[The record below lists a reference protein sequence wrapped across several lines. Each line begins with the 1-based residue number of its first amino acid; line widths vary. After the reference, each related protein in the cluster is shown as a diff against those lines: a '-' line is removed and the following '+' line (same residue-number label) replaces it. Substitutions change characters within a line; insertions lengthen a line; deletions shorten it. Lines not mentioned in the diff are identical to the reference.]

1 MRTLA
6 RPELA
11 CTQPLP
17 KSFHATVTL
26 AHDFP
31 PAPHYPATAQ
41 GEFTAASRGR
51 DYAAGSLVRSME
63 WDADLRAGVLGG
75 NALAWMGKTLED
87 FMR

>member
-1 MRTLA
+1 MSLPPTLRVTA
-6 RPELA
+6 PVAPPVGRDKVCLGTDYPF
-11 CTQPLP
+11 PL
-17 KSFHATVTL
+17 
-26 AHDFP
+26 
-31 PAPHYPATAQ
+31 
-41 GEFTAASRGR
+41 GEYTAASRGR

>member
-1 MRTLA
+1 MSRA
-6 RPELA
+6 RVNDRHAAHEVTPTRA
-11 CTQPLP
+11 NVTAPPPPCLP
-17 KSFHATVTL
+17 
-26 AHDFP
+26 P
-31 PAPHYPATAQ
+31 PATAQ